1 MCLIKT
7 QSKTTF
13 ILMQIALIVFFLL
26 QLPAR
31 HYPQFHPDLIDAIR
45 GFLLGIVI
53 GMLILTAWKNRQ
65 RIA

>member
-26 QLPAR
+26 QLQAR